1 MKSAALTLLAA
12 IFALSLSACSKG
24 AQGQGGFPPS
34 PVQAEPI
41 VRGDIASTINVT
53 STVVPLLQASLSSV
67 VSGNVILVSHQIGE
81 QAHQGELLVKI
92 DDSTLLAERAQAAGR
107 LAQLQALYSGGATST
122 QASLQSAKVANDNA
136 KTNLMRDETLYSQG
150 FVAKSELD
158 LAHDR
163 AAAAES
169 AYRAAVVA
177 AQNASLSDNRQS
189 AALADLRAAQAAVQA
204 LDAQIVQTNVSAPF
218 DGTVTARNVDPGT
231 LASPGTV
238 LMQVAK
244 LDPVYVDAGITGSD
258 LQYVHVGSPISI
270 TADNAPGRMWH
281 AVITYLNQSSLP
293 GTLTYQA
300 RAKVANP
307 DIVLRGGMVVN
318 VSIDRQRKHGVLLA
332 PRGAVFQTD
341 AGYAMFVIDQGKAK
355 FVPIDMGFN
364 NDQQAEVSGEG
375 LKPGVMAI
383 INHSVFLQPGSPV
396 MVMPPGGGPPGAG
409 GGPPAA
415 GGGKG
420 GSPTPAAKRTGA
432 QSTSKPGSS
441 Y

>member
-1 MKSAALTLLAA
+1 
-12 IFALSLSACSKG
+12 
-24 AQGQGGFPPS
+24 
-34 PVQAEPI
+34 
-41 VRGDIASTINVT
+41 
-53 STVVPLLQASLSSV
+53 
-67 VSGNVILVSHQIGE
+67 
-81 QAHQGELLVKI
+81 
-92 DDSTLLAERAQAAGR
+92 
-107 LAQLQALYSGGATST
+107 
-122 QASLQSAKVANDNA
+122 
-136 KTNLMRDETLYSQG
+136 
-150 FVAKSELD
+150 
-158 LAHDR
+158 
-163 AAAAES
+163 
-169 AYRAAVVA
+169 
-177 AQNASLSDNRQS
+177 
-189 AALADLRAAQAAVQA
+189 
-204 LDAQIVQTNVSAPF
+204 
-218 DGTVTARNVDPGT
+218 
-231 LASPGTV
+231 
-238 LMQVAK
+238 
-244 LDPVYVDAGITGSD
+244 
-258 LQYVHVGSPISI
+258 
-270 TADNAPGRMWH
+270 MWH

>member
-1 MKSAALTLLAA
+1 MKSHVLALSLALV
-12 IFALSLSACSKG
+12 ALSLSSCHKG
-24 AQGQGGFPPS
+24 GGPQGGFPPS
-34 PVQAEPI
+34 PVQAEPL
-41 VRGDIASTINVT
+41 VRGDIASTISVT

-81 QAHQGELLVKI
+81 HVFANELLVKI
-92 DDSTLLAERAQAAGR
+92 DDSTLVAQRAQAAGR
-107 LAQLQALYSGGATST
+107 LAQLLALYGGGTTTA
-122 QASLQSAKVANDNA
+122 QANLQSAKVADDTA
-136 KTNLMRDETLYSQG
+136 KTNLMRNETLYAQG
-150 FVAKSELD
+150 YVAKAALD
-158 LAHDR
+158 ASR
-163 AAAAES
+163 ESAAATNAAYKS
-169 AYRAAVVA
+169 ALVA
-177 AQNASLSDNRQS
+177 AQNASLNGNQS
-189 AALADLRAAQAAVQA
+189 AALADLKAARATVQA
-204 LDAQIVQTNVSAPF
+204 LDAQIAQTNVSAPF

-258 LQYVHVGSPISI
+258 LQYVHVGSPVSI
-270 TADNAPGRMWH
+270 TADTVPGRTWH
-281 AVITYLNQSSLP
+281 ATITYLNQSSLP

-307 DIVLRGGMVVN
+307 DTVLRGGMVVN
-318 VSIDRQRKHGVLLA
+318 VTIDRQHRHGVLLA

-341 AGYAMFVIDQGKAK
+341 AGYAMFVIDNGTAK
-355 FVPIDMGFN
+355 LVPVEMGFN
-364 NDQQAEVSGEG
+364 NDQQAEVSGQG

-383 INHSVFLQPGSPV
+383 INHSVFLQPGAPV
-396 MVMPPGGGPPGAG
+396 MVVPPGGGPPGSG

-415 GGGKG
+415 GGKTG
-420 GSPTPAAKRTGA
+420 GSPAPASKQKGA